1 MVNYMFTINTRI
13 MLILGMV
20 NKKKKGGGGREKIR
34 KKHVTAKLTS
44 TKANDDNRSAKQV
57 SF

>member
-20 NKKKKGGGGREKIR
+20 NKKKKRRRREGEDKKKTCNRKIN
-34 KKHVTAKLTS
+34 KHKG
-44 TKANDDNRSAKQV
+44 Q
-57 SF
+57 